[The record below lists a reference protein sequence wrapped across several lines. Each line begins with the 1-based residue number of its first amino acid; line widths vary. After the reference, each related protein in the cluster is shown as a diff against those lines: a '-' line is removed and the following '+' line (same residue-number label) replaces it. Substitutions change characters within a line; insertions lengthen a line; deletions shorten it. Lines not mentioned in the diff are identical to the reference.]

1 MLIGYGRRL
10 RHACRSVAA
19 MDMRLRRGECPYRLV
34 SYLSVGSVLSV
45 RDPFAF
51 ELLLTPL

>member
-1 MLIGYGRRL
+1 
-10 RHACRSVAA
+10 